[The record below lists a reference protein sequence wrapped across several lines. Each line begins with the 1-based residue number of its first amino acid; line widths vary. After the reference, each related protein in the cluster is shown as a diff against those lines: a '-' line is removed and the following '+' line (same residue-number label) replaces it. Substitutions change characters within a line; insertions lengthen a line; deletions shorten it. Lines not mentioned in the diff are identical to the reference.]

1 MNKPVSSNL
10 VGIDGALGGIGQHI
24 ILPDPEGQ
32 EFVLNIGPS
41 HPATH
46 GTIRIIVKLEG
57 EVVKEAEV
65 EVGYLHRGFEKMC
78 ETVTYNQCMPYTD
91 RLNYVSPLIN
101 NFGFCEAVE
110 KLCGIDVPERCKFIR
125 VLMAE
130 LSRVTD
136 HLTCLGASAMEL
148 NAFSVMLYYMQA
160 REIVYKLIE
169 KVTGARL
176 TISYGRVGGLAWDLP
191 EDFTNEVL
199 QAIPKIEELVKLGDD
214 LLTGNRIFQLR
225 MCGIAKVSSEQ
236 AKSFGFTG
244 PLARASGVDIDI
256 RRDFP
261 YSGYENFEF
270 KVPLGTQGDNF
281 DRFQVRLEE
290 VFESIKIIKQA
301 CRNMPDGEINA
312 SESKYLLPP
321 KSETYSS
328 IEGMIKHFELIMFGI
343 KPPVGEIYHAVE
355 GGNGEVG
362 FYIVSDGSGKPYRC
376 HCRSPSFVHMGAFK
390 HMILGAN
397 LADVIPT
404 FGMMNM
410 IGGECDR

>member
-1 MNKPVSSNL
+1 MSKSPSGLKSYVFEESPDS
-10 VGIDGALGGIGQHI
+10 GKM
-24 ILPDPEGQ
+24 ILH
-32 EFVLNIGPS
+32 LGPS

-46 GTIRIIVKLEG
+46 GTIRIILELEG
-57 EVVKEAEV
+57 ETVKDADV

-110 KLCGIDVPERCKFIR
+110 KLCGLDVPIRTKFIR

-130 LSRVTD
+130 LSRITD

-148 NAFSVMLYYMQA
+148 NAFSVMLYYMEA
-160 REIVYKLIE
+160 RELLYKLIE

-191 EDFTNEVL
+191 EGFCEEVL
-199 QAIPKIEELVKLGDD
+199 AVLPKVEELVKLGDD
-214 LLTGNRIFQLR
+214 LLSGNGIFQDR
-225 MCGIAKVSSEQ
+225 MCGVARVSVED
-236 AKSFGFTG
+236 AVSFGFTG
-244 PLARASGVDIDI
+244 PLLRASGVKFDL
-256 RRDFP
+256 RKDFP
-261 YSGYENFEF
+261 YSGYENFDF
-270 KVPLGTQGDNF
+270 NVPIGIEGDNF

-290 VFESIKIIKQA
+290 IFESMKIIRQA
-301 CRNMPDGEINA
+301 CKNMPKGPINC
-312 SESKYLLPP
+312 SDTRYVLPP
-321 KSETYSS
+321 KSEVYSS
-328 IEGMIKHFELIMFGI
+328 IEGMITHFELIMFGLR
-343 KPPVGEIYHAVE
+343 PPRGYIYHAVE

-362 FYIVSDGSGKPYRC
+362 FFIVSDGSGKPYRV

-390 HMILGAN
+390 YMIRGAN

>member
-1 MNKPVSSNL
+1 MSQDNPVGS
-10 VGIDGALGGIGQHI
+10 DGALGGISQNI
-24 ILPDPEGQ
+24 ILPDPEGK
-32 EFVLNIGPS
+32 EFILNIGPS

-46 GTIRIIVKLEG
+46 GTIRIVVKLEG
-57 EVVKEAEV
+57 ETVRDAEV

-110 KLCGIDVPERCKFIR
+110 KLCGIEVPPRCKYIR
-125 VLMAE
+125 VI
-130 LSRVTD
+130 LSEISRITD

-148 NAFSVMLYYMQA
+148 NAFSVMLYYMEA
-160 REIVYKLIE
+160 REFLYQIIE
-169 KVTGARL
+169 SVTGARL

-191 EDFTNEVL
+191 ENFKDNVL
-199 QAIPKIEELVKLGDD
+199 AVLPRVEELVKLGDD

-225 MCGIAKVSSEQ
+225 MCDVAKVSYEE
-236 AKSFGFTG
+236 ALSFGFTG
-244 PLARASGVDIDI
+244 PLGRASGIDYDV

-261 YSGYENFEF
+261 YSGYENFKF
-270 KVPLGTQGDNF
+270 RVPLGEKGDNF

-290 VFESIKIIKQA
+290 IFESIKIIKQA
-301 CRNMPDGEINA
+301 LKDLPDGPIKA
-312 SESKYLLPP
+312 SDSRYVLPE

-328 IEGMIKHFELIMFGI
+328 IEGMIKHFELVMFGVR
-343 KPPVGEIYHAVE
+343 PPKGEVYHAVE

-376 HCRSPSFVHMGAFK
+376 HCRSPSFVHMGAFR
-390 HMILGAN
+390 HMIIGAN

>member
-1 MNKPVSSNL
+1 MSQDNPVGS
-10 VGIDGALGGIGQHI
+10 DGALGGISQNI
-24 ILPDPEGQ
+24 ILPDPEGK
-32 EFVLNIGPS
+32 EFILNIGPS

-46 GTIRIIVKLEG
+46 GTIRIVVKLEG
-57 EVVKEAEV
+57 ETVRDAEV

-110 KLCGIDVPERCKFIR
+110 KLCGIEVPPRCKYIR
-125 VLMAE
+125 VI
-130 LSRVTD
+130 LSEISRITD

-148 NAFSVMLYYMQA
+148 NAFSVMLYYMEA
-160 REIVYKLIE
+160 REFLYQIIE
-169 KVTGARL
+169 SVTGARL

-191 EDFTNEVL
+191 ENFKDNVL
-199 QAIPKIEELVKLGDD
+199 AVLPRVEELVKLGDD

-225 MCGIAKVSSEQ
+225 MCDVAKVSHEE
-236 AKSFGFTG
+236 ALSFGFTG
-244 PLARASGVDIDI
+244 PLGRASGIDYDV

-261 YSGYENFEF
+261 YSGYENFKF
-270 KVPLGTQGDNF
+270 RVPLGEKGDNF

-290 VFESIKIIKQA
+290 IFESIKIIKQA
-301 CRNMPDGEINA
+301 LKDLPDGPIKA
-312 SESKYLLPP
+312 SDSRYVLPE

-328 IEGMIKHFELIMFGI
+328 IEGMIKHFELVMFGVR
-343 KPPVGEIYHAVE
+343 PPKGEVYHAVE

-376 HCRSPSFVHMGAFK
+376 HCRSPSFVHMGAFR
-390 HMILGAN
+390 HMIIGAN

>member
-1 MNKPVSSNL
+1 MDDQTLKPV
-10 VGIDGALGGIGQHI
+10 GADGGLGGISQHI
-24 ILPDPEGQ
+24 ILPDPEGE

-46 GTIRIIVKLEG
+46 GTIRIVVKLEG
-57 EVVKEAEV
+57 ELVKDAEV

-78 ETVTYNQCMPYTD
+78 ENVTYNQCMPYTD

-110 KLCGIDVPERCKFIR
+110 KLCGIEVTPRCKYIR
-125 VLMAE
+125 VLMSE
-130 LSRVTD
+130 LSRITD

-148 NAFSVMLYYMQA
+148 NAFSVMLYYMEA
-160 REIVYKLIE
+160 REIIYKLIE
-169 KVTGARL
+169 RVTGARL

-191 EDFTNEVL
+191 DGFCEDVL
-199 QAIPKIEELVKLGDD
+199 AALPKVEELVKLGDD
-214 LLTGNRIFQLR
+214 LLSGNRIFQLR
-225 MCGIAKVSSEQ
+225 MCDVAQVSRNQ
-236 AKSFGFTG
+236 AIDYGFTG
-244 PLARASGVDIDI
+244 PLARASGVDIDL

-270 KVPLGTQGDNF
+270 RVPLGTKGDNF

-290 VFESIKIIKQA
+290 IFESIKIIKQA
-301 CRNMPDGEINA
+301 IANMPDGEVNA
-312 SESKYLLPP
+312 HDSRYVLPD

-328 IEGMIKHFELIMFGI
+328 IEGMIKHFELIMFGVR
-343 KPPVGEIYHAVE
+343 PPKGEIYHAVE

-362 FYIVSDGSGKPYRC
+362 FFIVSDGSGIPYRC
-376 HCRSPSFVHMGAFK
+376 HARSPSFVHMGAFRN
-390 HMILGAN
+390 MIIGAN